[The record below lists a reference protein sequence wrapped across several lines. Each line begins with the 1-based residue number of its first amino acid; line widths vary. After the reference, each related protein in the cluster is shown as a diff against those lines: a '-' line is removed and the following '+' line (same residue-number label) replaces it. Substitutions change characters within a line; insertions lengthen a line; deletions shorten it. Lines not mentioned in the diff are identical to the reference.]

1 MVCLSGS
8 VSSTSRVRR
17 SGRHARVPFT
27 AAQAAALEAAYA
39 RAPYL
44 APPALRALAAALQL
58 RDDRVNIFLVMK
70 FVYNLFV
77 NYDNTT
83 IAKNDQWVNSMYLFY
98 TCYSLFSIKLIFL
111 PDKNLV
117 SKPSSERAKREMFD
131 YNTTAGC
138 YTTTD
143 LSADKRLAARTM
155 DSSYRF
161 ATKSA
166 NFTGISS
173 TYVPRYFYRNTFN
186 ENLYLCTGWRAKRS
200 MW

>member
-83 IAKNDQWVNSMYLFY
+83 IAKNDQ
-98 TCYSLFSIKLIFL
+98 
-111 PDKNLV
+111 
-117 SKPSSERAKREMFD
+117 
-131 YNTTAGC
+131 
-138 YTTTD
+138 
-143 LSADKRLAARTM
+143 
-155 DSSYRF
+155 
-161 ATKSA
+161 
-166 NFTGISS
+166 
-173 TYVPRYFYRNTFN
+173 
-186 ENLYLCTGWRAKRS
+186 
-200 MW
+200 